1 MSNDLAAVAAR
12 YERDGYCF
20 PLDAMSE
27 AQAGRYRAQ
36 LEAAHNSDEAGA
48 LERAILFSH
57 ANFILPFVDEI
68 TRLPSVLEPVKAVL
82 GDDLIVWGA
91 NFFIKEPQ
99 TSDFVSWHQDSTY
112 WGLDDAAEV
121 TAWIALSPATRESGC
136 MRFVP
141 GSHTRDIVEHRD
153 TYSETNMLTRGQ
165 EIAVEV
171 DEAATTDVVLKA
183 GQMSLHHGH
192 LFHASHANRSSDRRI
207 GLAIRYITPA
217 MRQTSS
223 IKTYAHLV
231 SGQDP
236 YGHFELLP
244 PPNGLMSAADV
255 QLARQAIS
263 LEEQILYEG
272 AAEVGKRAN

>member
-1 MSNDLAAVAAR
+1 MRGDLSGLVAQ
-12 YERDGYCF
+12 YERDGYFF
-20 PLDAMSE
+20 PLEAMPE
-27 AQAGRYRAQ
+27 AQAGSYRAQ
-36 LEAAHNSDEAGA
+36 LEAAHNSDAAGA
-48 LERAILFSH
+48 LEKAILFSH

-68 TRLPSVLEPVKAVL
+68 TRLPSILEPVKAVL

-99 TSDFVSWHQDSTY
+99 TSDFVSWHQDLTY
-112 WGLDDAAEV
+112 WGLDDVAEV
-121 TAWIALSPATRESGC
+121 TAWVALTPATRESSC

-141 GSHTRDIVEHRD
+141 GSHSRAIVEHRD
-153 TYSETNMLTRGQ
+153 TFSETNMLTRGQ

-192 LFHASHANRSSDRRI
+192 LFHASHANRSDDRRI

-217 MRQTSS
+217 MRQTSD

-231 SGQDP
+231 AGQDS
-236 YGHFELLP
+236 YGHFELLAP
-244 PPNGLMSAADV
+244 PSGLMSAADI
-255 QLARQAIS
+255 QLARQAIA

-272 AAEVGKRAN
+272 AAETGKRAG